1 MRAQIELGFRLLL
14 HDKLRLLSMSASVAV
29 GVVIVFVELGLLW
42 GILDSQALV
51 ATLAR
56 GQFLLM
62 NASRADLHHW
72 DKIPAAE
79 LAQFGGVPGVAK
91 VMPVYEDHLGLTDP
105 DGGRSIESHRIRR
118 IIVYAFSPADMPL
131 AVGDLAAIS
140 AELKMADSF
149 VFDRWSRAIYG
160 HISPGIDVELDK
172 SPLQV
177 SGLAKMGPDIVN
189 DGNIFM
195 SDGEWLKRRPDAQPI
210 MGVVRLL
217 PGADMGEVRKRLLAS
232 APPDVRVMTP
242 EEAREREN
250 NSTLMTAPIGLL
262 FTLGMIAGLVIG
274 TINCYQVL
282 YTEVS
287 DHLGQYAT
295 VKAMGFSDSFLNGVI
310 LTQALVLS
318 GTGFAT
324 GLLISLVADALVAS
338 LTRLPIAVHPLSG
351 TLVFLATAASCAL
364 AGWIAVRRVAA
375 ADPAALY

>member
-1 MRAQIELGFRLLL
+1 MRADIELGLRLLW
-14 HDKLRLLSMSASVAV
+14 HDKLRLLSMSASVSV
-29 GVVIVFVELGLLW
+29 GVVIVFVELGLLL
-42 GILDSQALV
+42 GVLDSQALV

-56 GQFLLM
+56 GQFLVM

-79 LAQFGGVPGVAK
+79 LTLFSGVPGVAK
-91 VMPVYEDHLGLTDP
+91 VMPVYEDHVGLTDP
-105 DGGRSIESHRIRR
+105 DGGRSSDKRVRR
-118 IIVYAFSPADMPL
+118 IIVYAFSPIDMPL
-131 AVGDLAAIS
+131 AIGDPAAIS
-140 AELKMADSF
+140 AALKMADSF
-149 VFDRWSRAIYG
+149 VFDRWSRPIFG
-160 HISPGIDVELDK
+160 HIAPGMDIELDK

-177 SGLAKMGPDIVN
+177 SGLATMGPDIVN

-210 MGVVRLL
+210 MGVVRLAT
-217 PGADMGEVRKRLLAS
+217 GADPDDVRTRLLAR
-232 APPDVRVMTP
+232 APPDVKVMTP
-242 EEAREREN
+242 QEAREREN
-250 NSTLMTAPIGLL
+250 HSTLKVSPIGLL

-287 DHLGQYAT
+287 DHLAQYAT

-324 GLLISLVADALVAS
+324 GLLLSLVADALVAS

-351 TLVFLATAASCAL
+351 SLVFLATVVSCVL
-364 AGWIAVRRVAA
+364 AGWIAVRRVEA